1 MRDKR
6 DLDQT
11 DLELIR
17 LLAEDARR
25 PYNELA
31 EAVNLSP
38 PAVSDRIDRLQE
50 QGVIR
55 QFTIDIDRLKLQ
67 QRTPIM
73 IEFDVHPNESEE
85 LYQRL
90 SSLAGIEHAFKQ
102 YDGTIVVYGNA
113 PESNPIEWLQEEVEL
128 EHVADIDFEMIEK
141 YEWTQQLD
149 EAEFSLPCQVC
160 ENTIKSDGITATI
173 GERTLAF
180 CCPSCKSTY
189 EREFEEFQANSE

>member
-25 PYNELA
+25 PYSELA
-31 EAVNLSP
+31 EVVNLSP

-55 QFTIDIDRLKLQ
+55 KFTIDIDRLKLQ

-73 IEFDVHPNESEE
+73 ITFEVHPNESED

-90 SSLAGIEHAFKQ
+90 SSLAGVEHAFKQ

-113 PESNPIEWLQEEVEL
+113 PESNPIEWLREEVDL
-128 EHVADIDFEMIEK
+128 EHVENIDFEMVEK
-141 YEWTQQLD
+141 YEWTQHLD
-149 EAEFSLPCQVC
+149 KAEFSLPCQVC
-160 ENTIKSDGITATI
+160 DNTVKSDGITATI

-180 CCPSCKSTY
+180 CCPSCKRIY
-189 EREFEEFQANSE
+189 EQEFEEFQSNSD